1 MVIVLL
7 IALIG
12 LSVSRF
18 RISLTANT
26 YTALMS
32 AALNGHA
39 GVVKV
44 LLDKGA
50 DVNVKDIS
58 GRTALKYAESKDHQ
72 DVIELL
78 KKAGARE

>member
-1 MVIVLL
+1 
-7 IALIG
+7 
-12 LSVSRF
+12 
-18 RISLTANT
+18 
-26 YTALMS
+26 MS